1 MRMDQTGPFRNASMN
16 KILLLLSLCLIP
28 ALTVQAASKAHRI
41 GAGANYWVAVD
52 DIDLDDVDEDGLS
65 YLVSYQYRATLIGL
79 QADVEFLP
87 KLFGENAIA
96 PAAYAVLGSAIYAA
110 AGVGILNLDGEWAD
124 APFFALKA
132 GLDLEVL
139 PGIFLDISGSY
150 RFHSETDLDDAL
162 EAIDTDT
169 VFLGAALRL
178 GF

>member
-1 MRMDQTGPFRNASMN
+1 MN

-110 AGVGILNLDGEWAD
+110 AGIGIIHQDGDFAD
-124 APFFALKA
+124 DPFFAFKA
-132 GLDLEVL
+132 GFDLEVL
-139 PGIFLDISGSY
+139 PSLYLDISACY
-150 RFHSETDLDDAL
+150 RFNSKYDFDDAMD
-162 EAIDTDT
+162 EIDTDT
-169 VFLGAALRL
+169 VFLGAAVRL